1 MEGKQV
7 SIKQFVAIQFLV
19 ALAVKMFMLPAL
31 MLRIVGKDSY
41 IVMGI
46 WIAFEF
52 LNLTFFLITAKRN
65 PDKTIYD
72 ILSETLG
79 KVVSRIVVVLFS
91 SFFVLKAI
99 LIISE
104 IKMFFSVTMYA
115 EIGWAIMIIPL
126 LVLLASFAIRSLRAM
141 GRTAEIILPIVLI
154 STLVLTGLLI
164 GDMQGDNLMPVL
176 ENGFAPVAKGL
187 ITFPV
192 WFGDITFLLIFLGNV
207 KLGKGFVLATMI
219 SKLFASLLVMFFS
232 TMLFATYAN
241 MDTLIDY
248 GNNVSNMTQFS
259 LGAHDYGRFD
269 LLFYCVWMLSVFMK
283 LALIFYFLT
292 RNVSFVINSRNNYV
306 IAVSCAVALYVIS
319 EFFLENEN
327 TVFLVCT
334 GVMKY
339 IVCPPAFIMP
349 GLLLLLS
356 VIKYKPNYHTPKLL
370 NGKEIKEKKNGFKNS
385 EKQNQTA

>member
-52 LNLTFFLITAKRN
+52 ISLTFFLITAKRN

-176 ENGFAPVAKGL
+176 ENGFAPVAEGL

-192 WFGDITFLLIFLGNV
+192 WFGYNFFADFFGKRQTRKRVCAGDDDKQTFC
-207 KLGKGFVLATMI
+207 K
-219 SKLFASLLVMFFS
+219 
-232 TMLFATYAN
+232 
-241 MDTLIDY
+241 
-248 GNNVSNMTQFS
+248 
-259 LGAHDYGRFD
+259 
-269 LLFYCVWMLSVFMK
+269 SVGD
-283 LALIFYFLT
+283 
-292 RNVSFVINSRNNYV
+292 
-306 IAVSCAVALYVIS
+306 
-319 EFFLENEN
+319 
-327 TVFLVCT
+327 VFL
-334 GVMKY
+334 Y
-339 IVCPPAFIMP
+339 HAFCNLCQH
-349 GLLLLLS
+349 GYAYRLR
-356 VIKYKPNYHTPKLL
+356 
-370 NGKEIKEKKNGFKNS
+370 EQRE
-385 EKQNQTA
+385 